1 MEESLSIAII
11 QPSSPPDR
19 ELFERGLEVLRKW
32 KIPFKSYVDFE
43 EAQASQKAFLLYE
56 LMTSFKFTHLW
67 AARGG
72 GGAIKLLPYLDE
84 FFGAKAFPVK
94 YLPKLIGFS
103 DITTLHLYFWK
114 KFKKVGL
121 HAPMLVNLP
130 ELEKKSLNHLKK
142 LLLEGS
148 KSFKISGLAYRKGHS
163 KGILIGGNLSIL
175 ASLCGTSYF
184 PYEEEVILFIEETNE
199 KLYRM
204 ERAFL
209 QILYSLPRGALR
221 GIVLGD
227 LGEIRAEVFL
237 REMEEFIPE
246 NVPIGYGFPFGHTS
260 MNISLPIGVRAYF
273 KISNKRAELWI
284 DERPSQRS
292 QRDF

>member
-19 ELFERGLEVLRKW
+19 EPFERGLEVLKKW
-32 KIPFKSYVDFE
+32 KIHFKSYVDFV

-67 AARGG
+67 AVRGG
-72 GGAIKLLPYLDE
+72 SGAIKLLPYLDE
-84 FFGAKAFPVK
+84 FFGAKAFPVE

-121 HAPMLVNLP
+121 HAPMVVNLP
-130 ELEKKSLNHLKK
+130 ELEKKSLKCLKK
-142 LLLEGS
+142 ILLEDAEA
-148 KSFKISGLAYRKGHS
+148 FKIFGLAYRKGYS
-163 KGILIGGNLSIL
+163 EGVLIGGNLSIL
-175 ASLCGTSYF
+175 ASLCGTPYF
-184 PYEEEVILFIEETNE
+184 PYEEEIILFIEETNE

-209 QILYSLPRGALR
+209 QILYSLPKGALK
-221 GIVLGD
+221 GVVLGD
-227 LGEIRAEVFL
+227 LGEVKAEDFL
-237 REMEEFIPE
+237 KEMEEFIPE
-246 NVPIGYGFPFGHTS
+246 HIPVGYGFPFGHTS
-260 MNISLPIGVRAYF
+260 VNIPLPIGRRACL
-273 KISNKRAELWI
+273 KISNKRAELCF
-284 DERPSQRS
+284 DGGP
-292 QRDF
+292 F